1 MVQANPDASFRSRRP
16 RWREERFAGDSVEER
31 FLGSCRILGL
41 ELAVGSLSVGT
52 RGGVCESA
60 GRGLKHSEGR
70 SLTEI
75 CSRDLV

>member
-16 RWREERFAGDSVEER
+16 RRREERLAGDSDVQR

-41 ELAVGSLSVGT
+41 ELAVGALSVRS

-60 GRGLKHSEGR
+60 GRGLKDSEGR
-70 SLTEI
+70 SLTEV